1 MRCLRPTHDA
11 IITTNR
17 VSNGRNRCRKALV
30 SLCRQMGAA
39 SQEGAEITDLGE
51 NNQVREEIK
60 RWNTE
65 FSGPES
71 ILCDITAMKQQGNN
85 SVEATMT

>member
-1 MRCLRPTHDA
+1 MRCLKPTHDA

-17 VSNGRNRCRKALV
+17 VSNGRNRCREALV
-30 SLCRQMGAA
+30 SFCRQRGAA

-51 NNQVREEIK
+51 NNQVRGVTK

-71 ILCDITAMKQQGNN
+71 ILCDITVMKPQ
-85 SVEATMT
+85 